1 MGLGRYGGGP
11 DRVVGVLPMRA
22 ALAGTTGNAVLM
34 GVAEV
39 GTPIGWV
46 LLPGLLGVSAR
57 PRVAALVSAWAG
69 VLVVASVLVPVIPGH
84 RSDPQAL
91 LASTLS
97 LTAVPLLAWARRR
110 TRTASVTRAAGPTD
124 VAVFTVPAG
133 PGSAALA
140 VCGSP
145 GEIGAAVPL
154 RGGGLLA
161 LVGTVTGAALDTP
174 AGRRAIE
181 QTFRRHARPA
191 ASPQRL
197 AGVLDQ
203 AVRDLAPAG
212 HLRATIVRVDRSGAV
227 EAARCGSPD
236 LITVAADRAALAGVP
251 AGPALG
257 STRPAGSPARAGSAA
272 RTGSAARAG
281 SASPGGG
288 ATPSPVTGRR
298 VAVVAAAFADA
309 HGERWVRVLDQVAA
323 DDDPAGAAR
332 RLTRGP
338 RGGRRTGPALVVDP
352 GPPSRA

>member
-1 MGLGRYGGGP
+1 
-11 DRVVGVLPMRA
+11 MRA

-84 RSDPQAL
+84 HSDPQAL
-91 LASTLS
+91 LASAVSLS
-97 LTAVPLLAWARRR
+97 AVPLLAWARRR

-161 LVGTVTGAALDTP
+161 LVGTVTGATLDTP

-227 EAARCGSPD
+227 EAVRCGSPD
-236 LITVAADRAALAGVP
+236 LITVGAGKAALAGAP

-257 STRPAGSPARAGSAA
+257 STRPAGSTP
-272 RTGSAARAG
+272 RAG
-281 SASPGGG
+281 SASAGGD
-288 ATPSPVTGRR
+288 ATTPSLVTGRR
-298 VAVVAAAFADA
+298 IAVVGAAFADA
-309 HGERWVRVLDQVAA
+309 HGGRWVRVLDEVAA

-332 RLTRGP
+332 RLTGGP
-338 RGGRRTGPALVVDP
+338 RGGRRIGPALVVDP
-352 GPPSRA
+352 GPQSRA

>member
-1 MGLGRYGGGP
+1 
-11 DRVVGVLPMRA
+11 MRA

-69 VLVVASVLVPVIPGH
+69 SLVVASVLVPVIPGH
-84 RSDPQAL
+84 HSDPQAL
-91 LASTLS
+91 LASAVSLS
-97 LTAVPLLAWARRR
+97 AVPLLAWARRR
-110 TRTASVTRAAGPTD
+110 TRTASVTRAGGPPD

-140 VCGSP
+140 VCGSL

-161 LVGTVTGAALDTP
+161 LIGTVSGAALDTP

-181 QTFRRHARPA
+181 QTFRRNAQPT
-191 ASPQRL
+191 ASPPHL

-203 AVRDLAPAG
+203 AVRELAPAG

-227 EAARCGSPD
+227 EAVRCGSPD
-236 LITVAADRAALAGVP
+236 LITVSGERADLAGLP

-257 STRPAGSPARAGSAA
+257 STPPAGSTPRAGDAA
-272 RTGSAARAG
+272 
-281 SASPGGG
+281 
-288 ATPSPVTGRR
+288 PSPVTGRR
-298 VAVVAAAFADA
+298 VAVVGAAFADA

-338 RGGRRTGPALVVDP
+338 RGGRRIGPALVVDP

>member
-1 MGLGRYGGGP
+1 M
-11 DRVVGVLPMRA
+11 LPIRA
-22 ALAGTTGNAVLM
+22 ALAGTTGNAMLM

-39 GTPIGWV
+39 STPLGWV

-69 VLVVASVLVPVIPGH
+69 VLVVLSVVVPVIPGH

-91 LASTLS
+91 LASAVS
-97 LTAVPLLAWARRR
+97 LAAVPALAWARRR
-110 TRTASVTRAAGPTD
+110 TRTATVARAAGPPD

-140 VCGSP
+140 ICGTP

-161 LVGTVTGAALDTP
+161 LIGTITGAALDTP
-174 AGRRAIE
+174 AGRRAVE
-181 QTFRRHARPA
+181 QTFRRHARPGRTL
-191 ASPQRL
+191 PDL
-197 AGVLDQ
+197 AGVLDR

-227 EAARCGSPD
+227 EAVRCGSPD
-236 LITVAADRAALAGVP
+236 LITVAGDRGAFVAGP

-257 STRPAGSPARAGSAA
+257 ATA
-272 RTGSAARAG
+272 
-281 SASPGGG
+281 PGGDPMPAPVEGHRIAVLG
-288 ATPSPVTGRR
+288 A
-298 VAVVAAAFADA
+298 AYADA
-309 HGERWVRVLDQVAA
+309 HRQHWVRVPDQVAAA
-323 DDDPAGAAR
+323 DDDPAVAAR

-338 RGGRRTGPALVVDP
+338 RGERRIGPALVIDP
-352 GPPSRA
+352 GPQSRS

>member
-1 MGLGRYGGGP
+1 
-11 DRVVGVLPMRA
+11 MRA

-84 RSDPQAL
+84 RTDPQAL
-91 LASTLS
+91 LASAVSLS
-97 LTAVPLLAWARRR
+97 AVPLLAWARRR
-110 TRTASVTRAAGPTD
+110 TRTASVTRATGPPD

-174 AGRRAIE
+174 AGRRAVE

-191 ASPQRL
+191 ASPPHL

-212 HLRATIVRVDRSGAV
+212 HLLATIVRVDRSGAV
-227 EAARCGSPD
+227 EAVRCGSPD
-236 LITVAADRAALAGVP
+236 LITVGGDRADLAGVP

-257 STRPAGSPARAGSAA
+257 STTVPAGDAP
-272 RTGSAARAG
+272 
-281 SASPGGG
+281 
-288 ATPSPVTGRR
+288 PSPVTGRR
-298 VAVVAAAFADA
+298 VAVVGATFADA
-309 HGERWVRVLDQVAA
+309 HGERWARVLDQVAA
-323 DDDPAGAAR
+323 DDDPARAAR
-332 RLTRGP
+332 GLTRGP
-338 RGGRRTGPALVVDP
+338 RGGRRIGPALVVDP

>member
-1 MGLGRYGGGP
+1 
-11 DRVVGVLPMRA
+11 MRA

-34 GVAEV
+34 GVAEI

-84 RSDPQAL
+84 HSDPQAL
-91 LASTLS
+91 LASAAS

-110 TRTASVTRAAGPTD
+110 TRTAPVTRAAGPTD

-181 QTFRRHARPA
+181 QTFRRHARPT

-212 HLRATIVRVDRSGAV
+212 HLRATIVRVDRAGAV
-227 EAARCGSPD
+227 EALRCGSPD
-236 LITVAADRAALAGVP
+236 LITVGADRAGLAGVP

-257 STRPAGSPARAGSAA
+257 STQPAGSTA
-272 RTGSAARAG
+272 
-281 SASPGGG
+281 PGGD
-288 ATPSPVTGRR
+288 ATSSPVTGRR
-298 VAVVAAAFADA
+298 VAVVGAAFADA
-309 HGERWVRVLDQVAA
+309 HGERWVRVPDQVAA
-323 DDDPAGAAR
+323 DDDPAGTAR

-338 RGGRRTGPALVVDP
+338 RGGRRIGPALVVDP

>member
-1 MGLGRYGGGP
+1 
-11 DRVVGVLPMRA
+11 MRA

-84 RSDPQAL
+84 RTDPQAL
-91 LASTLS
+91 LASAVSLS
-97 LTAVPLLAWARRR
+97 AVPLLAWARRR
-110 TRTASVTRAAGPTD
+110 TRTASVTRAAGPPD

-174 AGRRAIE
+174 AGRRAVE

-191 ASPQRL
+191 ASPSHL

-227 EAARCGSPD
+227 EAVRCGSPD
-236 LITVAADRAALAGVP
+236 LITVSGDRGRPRRGAGRAGARVHSTGRVRLPGPGPLHRAGTRRRRRSP
-251 AGPALG
+251 AG
-257 STRPAGSPARAGSAA
+257 GSPWSAPRSPTRTASAGFAYSI
-272 RTGSAARAG
+272 RWRPTTTRR
-281 SASPGGG
+281 
-288 ATPSPVTGRR
+288 GRR
-298 VAVVAAAFADA
+298 
-309 HGERWVRVLDQVAA
+309 
-323 DDDPAGAAR
+323 
-332 RLTRGP
+332 
-338 RGGRRTGPALVVDP
+338 GG
-352 GPPSRA
+352 

>member
-1 MGLGRYGGGP
+1 
-11 DRVVGVLPMRA
+11 MRA

-34 GVAEV
+34 GVAEI

-84 RSDPQAL
+84 HSDPQAL
-91 LASTLS
+91 LASAAS

-110 TRTASVTRAAGPTD
+110 TRTAPVTRAAGPTD

-145 GEIGAAVPL
+145 GEVGAAVPL

-181 QTFRRHARPA
+181 QTFRRHARPT

-212 HLRATIVRVDRSGAV
+212 HLRATIVRVDRTGAV
-227 EAARCGSPD
+227 EAVRCGSPD
-236 LITVAADRAALAGVP
+236 LITVGADRGDLAGVP

-257 STRPAGSPARAGSAA
+257 STQPAGATPPAGSAV
-272 RTGSAARAG
+272 
-281 SASPGGG
+281 PGGD
-288 ATPSPVTGRR
+288 ATSSPVTGRR
-298 VAVVAAAFADA
+298 IAVVGAAFADA
-309 HGERWVRVLDQVAA
+309 HGERWARVPDQVSA
-323 DDDPAGAAR
+323 DDGPAGTAR

-338 RGGRRTGPALVVDP
+338 RGGRRIGPALVVDP